1 MHRVDYRMGHPGL
14 ESQQGP
20 RILSS
25 PKCPNRLWG
34 HPSSYSVGTEILSTA
49 VNRPRRMA
57 DHSYLAQRLI
67 ISGAVPPFPLYT
79 VMACIGTTFIFY
91 THTPKSSNETQNWN
105 RHTDQAEVFA
115 FYLSPSRQMPSQYL
129 WQVTTASFQILSH
142 SSLNSHPTL
151 RYCTILRRCEYCEV
165 SNKLNSKGHRSVTR
179 ESRCCL

>member
-1 MHRVDYRMGHPGL
+1 MNCTSLKRKTVCYTRAIFVPGDKSLPCIRNLISARAYIHMQRVDYRMGHPGL

-79 VMACIGTTFIFY
+79 VMACIGTTIIFY
-91 THTPKSSNETQNWN
+91 THTPKSSNETQN
-105 RHTDQAEVFA
+105 
-115 FYLSPSRQMPSQYL
+115 
-129 WQVTTASFQILSH
+129 
-142 SSLNSHPTL
+142 
-151 RYCTILRRCEYCEV
+151 
-165 SNKLNSKGHRSVTR
+165 
-179 ESRCCL
+179 